1 MLTVQCLLLCW
12 VSLVQPQPPALT
24 QHLLPDSAPHWL
36 MEEKKGRQMLLL
48 RFQSFRTHWLPEI
61 LIPQVFLNP
70 SQECQVTAG
79 DRTSLWAET
88 WWGVGLWK

>member
-1 MLTVQCLLLCW
+1 MLMVQCLLLCW
-12 VSLVQPQPPALT
+12 VSLVQPQPPALI
-24 QHLLPDSAPHWL
+24 QHLLPGSAPHWV
-36 MEEKKGRQMLLL
+36 MEQKKGRQMLLL

-70 SQECQVTAG
+70 SQEGQVTAG